1 MSSPPKEAEEEEDEE
16 AVDRE
21 FYNEEESE
29 PYLRP
34 VKEEVVKPAGR
45 NRVGDFARD
54 QEEWERSLM
63 MRSGT
68 LGHSKREVDLQ
79 DSSKA
84 RVTVH
89 ASKPLFKTSNSS
101 KSAFFSQV
109 GVVDVV
115 RDRGSDFSKQAE
127 RGSQTL
133 KDWKEASLKS
143 KMRHKFWELGG
154 SNMGKAIGLQGKAQY
169 MGGEEEEEER
179 EEPVAPVEA
188 PSSAVNQELPITKVM
203 PDLLRAIRENSVLIV
218 CGETGSGKTTRL
230 PIALFNQGLAGSDMM
245 IACTQPRRVA
255 AMSVAKR
262 VASECKQPC
271 GQLVGYSIRF
281 EDCTSKQTRVKYLT
295 EGVLLRESLSDG
307 DLSKYGVVVFD
318 EAHERNLNIDVL
330 FGLTKRIIRHRN
342 DFRLV
347 VTSATLDADRFSA
360 YFGHC
365 PIFRIPG
372 RTFKVESYFTKT
384 SVGDYVDAA
393 VKQILQIH
401 LTLPLPG
408 DILVFMTGQD
418 DITCTCELVAQK
430 LGEVLSAN
438 DRDDES
444 SAAQKRKL
452 AKNQLLLLPMYSTL
466 PQDLQARIFEPAR
479 RGQRKCIVST
489 NIAETSLTVN
499 GIKYVVDAGYTK
511 TKVFNPRI
519 GMDALRLVPVSQAAA
534 NQRSGRAGR
543 TAAGYCYRLYTE
555 VQFTDEMLVSA
566 VPEIQRTNLGSVILL
581 LKSLGVDNATDFD
594 FLDPPPLENLLDSLN
609 QLWILGA
616 VDSGGA
622 LTKLGEKMVDFPLDP
637 ALSKML
643 LCAAQERCTGEIATV
658 VSMLSVPEV
667 FFRPTDRER
676 AQEADQ
682 ARERLLVPE
691 SDHLTLVNVFAQW
704 QSHGKSATWC
714 MENFIHSKAMRRA
727 LEIRDQLVQVMHK
740 SKIREVHAGPANT
753 DWVRR
758 CICASYFANSAV
770 LKGVNSYVNLLNG
783 VPCYLHPSSGLV
795 GLGATPDYVVYHEM
809 VITTRE
815 YMRHVTA
822 VEAEWLAELGPLFF
836 SLGGAPAVA
845 AAAATVSATTTP
857 LTTTTTTTETT
868 TTTTTPEE
876 VSLAATK
883 AARDKRNKRMKGGG
897 WTV

>member
-1 MSSPPKEAEEEEDEE
+1 MSGSSPLPTRQEEDEE
-16 AVDRE
+16 DEEVDRQ

-34 VKEEVVKPAGR
+34 VREEATKPAGR
-45 NRVGDFARD
+45 SRIGGGDFARD

-63 MRSGT
+63 MRSGA
-68 LGHSKREVDLQ
+68 LGHSKREIDLQ
-79 DSSKA
+79 DSSKS
-84 RVTVH
+84 RITVH
-89 ASKPLFKTSNSS
+89 ASKPLFKTANSS

-115 RDRGSDFSKQAE
+115 RDRGSDFAKQAE

-133 KDWKEASLKS
+133 RDWKEATLKS

-154 SNMGKAIGLQGKAQY
+154 SNMGKAIGHQGKAQY
-169 MGGEEEEEER
+169 MGEEEEDGEEE
-179 EEPVAPVEA
+179 PVAAPVEA
-188 PSSAVNQELPITKVM
+188 PPSIVNQELPITKVL
-203 PDLLRAIRENSVLIV
+203 PDLLRAIRENAVLIV

-230 PIALFNQGLAGSDMM
+230 PIALFNDGLMGSDMM
-245 IACTQPRRVA
+245 VACTQPRRVA

-262 VASECKQPC
+262 VANECKQPC

-281 EDCTSKQTRVKYLT
+281 EDCTTKHTRVKYLT

-307 DLSKYGVVVFD
+307 DLSKYSVVVFD

-372 RTFKVESYFTKT
+372 RTFKVESYFSKT
-384 SVGDYVDAA
+384 TMGDYVDAA

-430 LGEVLSAN
+430 LGEVLLAN

-466 PQDLQARIFEPAR
+466 PQDLQSKIFEPAR

-499 GIKYVVDAGYTK
+499 GIKYVVDAGFTK

-555 VQFTDEMLVSA
+555 VQFNEEMLVSA

-622 LTKLGEKMVDFPLDP
+622 LTKLGERMVDFPLDP

-643 LCAAQERCTGEIATV
+643 ICAAQERCTGEIATV
-658 VSMLSVPEV
+658 VSMLSVPEW
-667 FFRPTDRER
+667 
-676 AQEADQ
+676 
-682 ARERLLVPE
+682 L
-691 SDHLTLVNVFAQW
+691 
-704 QSHGKSATWC
+704 SHGRSATWC

-727 LEIRDQLVQVMHK
+727 MEIRDQLVQVMQK

-836 SLGGAPAVA
+836 SLGGAPATAMVSVA
-845 AAAATVSATTTP
+845 PSTTATTTATTMA
-857 LTTTTTTTETT
+857 TTTTTTTTAT
-868 TTTTTPEE
+868 QEE
-876 VSLAATK
+876 ASLAATK